1 MHIKEKRKL
10 KINDLGNQ
18 LEKLEKNIIGLK
30 KEGNKRLKVE
40 NEIEDNDIIKE
51 PIKQKVDF
59 FENTDKIA
67 KL

>member
-1 MHIKEKRKL
+1 MIQATNWRSQK
-10 KINDLGNQ
+10 N
-18 LEKLEKNIIGLK
+18 NIIGLK

-40 NEIEDNDIIKE
+40 NEIEDNNIIKE

-67 KL
+67 KLQIRPIKT